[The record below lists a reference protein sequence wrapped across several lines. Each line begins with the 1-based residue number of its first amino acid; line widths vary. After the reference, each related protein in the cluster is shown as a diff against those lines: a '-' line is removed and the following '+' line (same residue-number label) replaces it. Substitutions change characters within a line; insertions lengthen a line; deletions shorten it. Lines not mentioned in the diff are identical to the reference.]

1 MKVIL
6 KYKSFFAYS
15 ENAKK
20 YFFTEFGDNVNIVY
34 GRNTSGKST
43 LIQAILYTFGI
54 NDVKT
59 QLSEINNENPIYR
72 LDCELKQNN
81 KNINLT
87 IIRDDENIYIKKD
100 NESVKNFFGI
110 GGDKSVEHSKLKEY
124 LSNLLNFRT

>member
-87 IIRDDENIYIKKD
+87 IIRDDENIYILKK
-100 NESVKNFFGI
+100 I
-110 GGDKSVEHSKLKEY
+110 T
-124 LSNLLNFRT
+124 NLLKTSLG